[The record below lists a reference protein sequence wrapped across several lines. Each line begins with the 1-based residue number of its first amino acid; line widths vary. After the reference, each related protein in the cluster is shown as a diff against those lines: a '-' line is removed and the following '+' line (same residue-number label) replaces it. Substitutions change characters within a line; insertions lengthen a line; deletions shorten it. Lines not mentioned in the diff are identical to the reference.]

1 MTLEKE
7 LYRCNNFQKTI
18 KQLYIINMEKYR
30 PQSWE
35 MRNSRIMF
43 TKWLLIFCKYICE
56 YLFLDPFIWGPTHKS
71 LLRNKSQTHYLQKW
85 ITDLPQEYPL
95 LVPSLLTPETGAV
108 NLLDILI
115 ILLMSQCVTTLEY
128 HTLSHKYK
136 WF

>member
-7 LYRCNNFQKTI
+7 LYRCNNFQKAI
-18 KQLYIINMEKYR
+18 KHIYIINMEKYWS
-30 PQSWE
+30 QSWE
-35 MRNSRIMF
+35 MRNSRMF
-43 TKWLLIFCKYICE
+43 TRWLSIFFRYTCE

-85 ITDLPQEYPL
+85 ITDLPQEYFF
-95 LVPSLLTPETGAV
+95 LVHSLLTPEIEAV
-108 NLLDILI
+108 NLSDILI
-115 ILLMSQCVTTLEY
+115 ILLMSQCVNTLEY